1 MKKTPL
7 LFSLLLSSSLVYAG
21 WTTKGTDYKG
31 DCLEMI
37 CEHGCVEDSEGEGNC
52 CPNGTAFTNT
62 GDSHPTYTPCKC
74 PENQSWDTTL
84 SQCVECLTDANC
96 DEGVSCNILTKVCCP
111 AETPK
116 WDSVQQKCVECLSD
130 YGSGEQNACS
140 EEKPICDTSD
150 YICKSC
156 AEVDPL
162 KLYWDENQKRCIQC
176 LSNYG
181 SEEDF
186 ACVSEEKPLCDT
198 ADYTCKT
205 CAEADPTKP
214 YWNAKLGKCVEC
226 VQDDQCPT
234 PSDSKNDAVCFN
246 GACQECPK
254 RIDIVAQKTGT
265 NGGSHAGSSVF
276 KSGLYGHEYC
286 SYDLHLKGYA
296 LSQSFSLTFTGDVE
310 TIRETTYG
318 CIKCC
323 NSRTFDGGVYHRLHP
338 GTYFK
343 TFYQYSDYGKHCDY
357 LTFTMD
363 EAYLERVPNC
373 TDCTY
378 KSGVDAS
385 FTFEKCANQPDR
397 YFKDGKCYA
406 CPAGT
411 IANDDHTECLCEK
424 GNYLSGE
431 KCYSCTDK
439 TYKVT
444 SEAGCYAKCPKNTRM
459 WRKTNS
465 YCFDCN
471 YTSVISSTTKEECNH
486 CPNRYF
492 KDGKCSLCPANSK
505 PNSDNSDCVCN
516 EGYYMSNGACY
527 SCTDK
532 TYRATTEAACYNTCP
547 DNTRLWRKTNSY
559 CFDCNYA
566 SVITSATKEECNHCP
581 NRYFKDGKCSLCP
594 ANAKPNA
601 DNSDC
606 VCNEGY
612 YMSNGACYSCTD
624 KTVRKTTE
632 DACYSTCPE
641 NTRMWS
647 AYKGNNYCFDCNY
660 ASGVNAWFT
669 KEECNHCPNRYF
681 KDGKCSLCPKGKQ
694 PNADRTD
701 CE

>member
-1 MKKTPL
+1 MKYLSL
-7 LFSLLLSSSLVYAG
+7 LTTLLLSSSMVYAG
-21 WTTKGTDYKG
+21 WVAYHYNPETKGYTSAPTFS
-31 DCLEMI
+31 CLEMW
-37 CEHGCVEDSEGEGNC
+37 CESGCVENADTGEGYC
-52 CPNGTAFTNT
+52 CPSGTNT
-62 GDSHPTYTPCKC
+62 ANLGGAHPQYSFCKC
-74 PENQSWDTTL
+74 PENLSWDSTL
-84 SQCVECLTDANC
+84 SQCVECLTDTNC
-96 DEGVSCNILTKVCCP
+96 DEGVSCNILTKICCP

-130 YGSGEQNACS
+130 YGSDEQNACS

-162 KLYWDENQKRCIQC
+162 KPYWDENQKMCIQC

-198 ADYTCKT
+198 TDYTCKT
-205 CAEADPTKP
+205 CAEVDPTKP
-214 YWNAKLGKCVEC
+214 YWNAKLGQCVEC

-246 GACQECPK
+246 GTCQECPK
-254 RIDIVAQKTGT
+254 RIEIVAKKVGT
-265 NGGSHAGSSVF
+265 SGGSHAGSSVF
-276 KSGLYGHEYC
+276 KAGLYGHEYC

-296 LSQSFSLTFTGDVE
+296 YSQSFSLTFAGDVE

-318 CIKCC
+318 CWKCC

-343 TFYQYSDYGKHCDY
+343 TFYQYSDYGKHCNY

-363 EAYLERVPNC
+363 EAYLQRVPNC

-385 FTFEKCANQPDR
+385 FTYEQCANQLDR

-411 IANDDHTECLCEK
+411 RSNADHTECLCEK

-431 KCYSCTDK
+431 KCYSCTDG
-439 TYKVT
+439 TYKKT
-444 SEAGCYAKCPKNTRM
+444 TEAACYAKCPKDTRM
-459 WRKTNS
+459 WSKYGGYN

-471 YTSVISSTTKEECNH
+471 YSGGIYAWFTKEECNH

-505 PNSDNSDCVCN
+505 PNSDNSDCICN

-547 DNTRLWRKTNSY
+547 DNTRMWRKTNGY

-594 ANAKPNA
+594 KGKKPN
-601 DNSDC
+601 S
-606 VCNEGY
+606 
-612 YMSNGACYSCTD
+612 
-624 KTVRKTTE
+624 
-632 DACYSTCPE
+632 
-641 NTRMWS
+641 
-647 AYKGNNYCFDCNY
+647 
-660 ASGVNAWFT
+660 
-669 KEECNHCPNRYF
+669 
-681 KDGKCSLCPKGKQ
+681 
-694 PNADRTD
+694 DRTD